1 MQDSH
6 LTNPD
11 TGADVS
17 VLELALRLGQGDLA
31 SGMQRLSVMLEAAD
45 RGTRGS
51 QTALNPPIQAHG
63 GAVRPVDRSIRSG
76 SVRTVVNR

>member
-6 LTNPD
+6 PTNPNTD
-11 TGADVS
+11 AEVS
-17 VLELALRLGQGDLA
+17 VLELALRLGQGDLG

-45 RGTRGS
+45 RGARGS
-51 QTALNPPIQAHG
+51 QAVLNPPIQAHG

-76 SVRTVVNR
+76 SVRTEVNR